1 MLPLALGH
9 IDWNDSTAAA
19 ILYTAAV
26 LYPTVIVAIAYL
38 WWRRR
43 ALRLTTGRS
52 VSASRSSSVPAFLP
66 NLVRKITALESIQA
80 DGAQVLVATAAA
92 DVKTEFLSRLES
104 RTEELIEET
113 GPDDPAQAHLR
124 AYLATVRGAR

>member
-1 MLPLALGH
+1 LIGTIVCLSAHPPGVVNDASA
-9 IDWNDSTAAA
+9 DWSPGGCYGPG
-19 ILYTAAV
+19 L
-26 LYPTVIVAIAYL
+26 AYL

>member
-1 MLPLALGH
+1 MLPYLGPLSYPLQEIVLPLALGY
-9 IDWNDSTAAA
+9 IDWNDSLS
-19 ILYTAAV
+19 IGS
-26 LYPTVIVAIAYL
+26 PSC
-38 WWRRR
+38 
-43 ALRLTTGRS
+43 RS